1 MSHQNSGILM
11 GDNADVDADVDTKD
25 VDDDGDGESRP
36 DERSSSRAVS
46 HRNGGILMGNGLI
59 RGTAHYQTYK

>member
-1 MSHQNSGILM
+1 M
-11 GDNADVDADVDTKD
+11 GDVDVDVDADVDTED
-25 VDDDGDGESRP
+25 VDDDDGDDDGDGESRP